1 LLRLTADMG
10 LESNV
15 TQMNSGRRAKPR
27 SEEVPTSA
35 VREQLARILRAPAFQ
50 RSERLSRF
58 LEYIVDRS
66 LRGGELIREVDLALD
81 VFGKRGSFDSRTD
94 PIVRVEARRLR
105 KAIAAYY
112 ASDGYADPV
121 FIAIPPRGYT
131 PQFQHRQPGDQ
142 RPPGVLKEPHGT
154 IQTNASGPSIVVL
167 PFINMT
173 NEPERDVFCQGVTE
187 ELINAL
193 THVEDFKVVSRTS
206 AYQFK
211 DKAIDLR
218 KVGKD
223 LGVQTIVEGS
233 VRADGERLRVT
244 AQLSSAADGFH
255 LWSQTFDATLT
266 DTFEVQ
272 ERLAHEMSEQIAEQ
286 LIA

>member
-1 LLRLTADMG
+1 MG
-10 LESNV
+10 LENNV
-15 TQMNSGRRAKPR
+15 TQMRPGRRTRVR
-27 SEEVPTSA
+27 SEQVPMGS
-35 VREQLARILRAPAFQ
+35 VREQLARILVSPAFQ

-66 LRGGELIREVDLALD
+66 LHGGDQIREVDVALD

-105 KAIAAYY
+105 KAVAAYY
-112 ASDGYADPV
+112 ASEGADDPV
-121 FIAIPPRGYT
+121 LIDIPSRGYT
-131 PQFQHRQPGDQ
+131 PRFQNRKPGDKCATVALNSPNQ
-142 RPPGVLKEPHGT
+142 PIRT
-154 IQTNASGPSIVVL
+154 DASGPSIVVL

-193 THVEDFKVVSRTS
+193 TRIEDFKVVSRTS

-233 VRADGERLRVT
+233 VRADGERLRIT
-244 AQLSSAADGFH
+244 AQLSSASDGFH

-272 ERLAHEMSEQIAEQ
+272 ERLAHEMSEQISLQ
-286 LIA
+286 LVAA